1 MALPR
6 QNADGQQLCAPAAAE
21 RRRPTAVRP
30 RQGCAA
36 GRGSPVD
43 FAQRYGYIQNT
54 MIHSRD
60 ARRPLLQEEEENQE
74 EKKKEPDFGL
84 FERILKTRNIL
95 LSGEINKTLAERV
108 IRQLILL
115 EAESEEQIRV
125 FIDSPGGDADAGYAI
140 FDMMRFVKPPVLTI
154 GMGLVAS
161 AGAII
166 LLAAPKERR
175 LGLPNS
181 HYLIHQ
187 PLSGMRGVA
196 TEIEIHARELDR
208 LRKRI
213 NKLIAD
219 ETGQLLEK
227 VEKDTDRDYWMGAE
241 EAQSY
246 GLIARIVSRR
256 EELGS

>member
-1 MALPR
+1 M
-6 QNADGQQLCAPAAAE
+6 
-21 RRRPTAVRP
+21 
-30 RQGCAA
+30 
-36 GRGSPVD
+36 S
-43 FAQRYGYIQNT
+43 
-54 MIHSRD
+54 HSRD
-60 ARRPLLQEEEENQE
+60 PRRPLLQEEENQEE

-84 FERILKTRNIL
+84 FERSLKTRNVL
-95 LSGEINKTLAERV
+95 LSGEVNKTLAERV

-115 EAESEEQIRV
+115 EAENAEPIRV

-140 FDMMRFVKPPVLTI
+140 FDMMRFVKPQVTTI

-166 LLAAPKERR
+166 MLAAPKERR

-208 LRKRI
+208 LRRRI

-219 ETGQLLEK
+219 ETGQPLEK

-256 EELGS
+256 E